1 MAGYKE
7 TPRQK
12 MIGMLYLVLTAL
24 LALNVSKDIL
34 DAFLVVNDSMENT
47 NESFST
53 KIASAYAQFENQYQ
67 LNPGK
72 VEEYWNQA
80 QEIRRRSDELIN
92 YIDKI
97 KLEVVARS
105 EKVTEAEALSLFYR
119 EQMVSDPMNPGEQK
133 KKMVLNLVDVPT
145 KDKFDEA
152 TNYMVGQN
160 KNGKA
165 YELAGKMEDF
175 RNYILSIIGTQYN
188 DKIGLV
194 TKKAGGYRD
203 ATGTS
208 QDWEYYNFF
217 HTILAAN
224 VTILNKIIAEVQN
237 AEFDAV
243 NRLYANITEKDFKFD
258 NVVAKVIPRS
268 TFVLSG
274 QSYEAEILVAAYDSK
289 TQSEVKVLRG
299 VSEVTDANIGR
310 AQVFKSEAGTVKLQF
325 PASSEGPQ
333 QYAGII
339 EMRDP
344 STQEI
349 VRYSFDAD
357 YIVAPPSLTV
367 APLKMNVFYV
377 GVKNPISISAP
388 GIPMEKVVPTISKGK
403 LSRNANGTW
412 DVEVPA
418 GETKTTISASAT
430 MDNKSLPL
438 GSSEFRIKRVP
449 DPVAMIAGKLE
460 GAIDKNSLLAA
471 GAIIPTMRDFDF
483 ELYFEVTSFTFATIV
498 NGDWI
503 PRNIRGNRFTEEVQ
517 GVIRNAQRKQ
527 KFFFENIQ
535 AKGPDGTV
543 RSLNTINLE
552 IN

>member
-53 KIASAYAQFENQYQ
+53 KITDAYARFENQYQ

-72 VEEYWNQA
+72 VEDFWNKA
-80 QEIRRRSDELIN
+80 QDVRTRSNELIN
-92 YIDKI
+92 YIEQL
-97 KLEVVARS
+97 KLEVVANS
-105 EKVTEAEALSLFYR
+105 EKIPVEEARTKFFR
-119 EQMVSDPMNPGEQK
+119 EQMVADPMNPTTPK
-133 KKMVLNLVDVPT
+133 KKLVLNLADVPT
-145 KDKFDEA
+145 KDKFDQA
-152 TNYMVGQN
+152 TNFMVGQN

-165 YELAGKMEDF
+165 YELARKMEEF
-175 RNYILSIIGTQYN
+175 RNFILTVVGEQYA

-194 TKKAGGYRD
+194 TRKEGGYRD
-203 ATGTS
+203 ASGTH
-208 QDWEYYNFF
+208 QDWEYYNFY

-224 VTILNKIIAEVQN
+224 VTILNKIIAEAQN
-237 AEFDAV
+237 AEFDAI

-258 NVVAKVIPRS
+258 NVVAKVIPKS
-268 TFVLSG
+268 TYILAG
-274 QSYEAEILVAAYDSK
+274 QNYEAEILVAAYDSK

-299 VSEVTDANIGR
+299 ADRVTDANIGR
-310 AQVFKSEAGTVKLQF
+310 AQVFKSDAGTVKLQF
-325 PASSEGPQ
+325 PATNEGPQ
-333 QYAGII
+333 QYAGTI

-344 STQEI
+344 VTQEI
-349 VRYSFDAD
+349 LRYDFNAD

-388 GIPMEKVVPTISKGK
+388 GIPNDKVVPSISKGK
-403 LSRNANGTW
+403 LTRNANGTW
-412 DVEVPA
+412 EVEVPA
-418 GETKTTISASAT
+418 GETKTTISASANI
-430 MDNKSLPL
+430 DGKSLML

-543 RSLNTINLE
+543 RGLNTINLE

>member
-53 KIASAYAQFENQYQ
+53 KITDAYARFENQYQ

-72 VEEYWNQA
+72 VEEFWNKA
-80 QEIRRRSDELIN
+80 KEVRTRSNELIN
-92 YIDKI
+92 YIEQLKI
-97 KLEVVARS
+97 EVVANS
-105 EKVTEAEALSLFYR
+105 EKITVEEAQAKFFR
-119 EQMVSDPMNPGEQK
+119 EQMVADPMNPSTPK
-133 KKMVLNLVDVPT
+133 KKLVLNLGDVPT
-145 KDKFDEA
+145 KDKFDQA
-152 TNYMVGQN
+152 TNFMVGQN

-165 YELAGKMEDF
+165 YELARKMDEF
-175 RNYILSIIGTQYN
+175 RSFILTVVGEQYA

-194 TKKAGGYRD
+194 TKKEGGYRD
-203 ATGTS
+203 ASGTP
-208 QDWEYYNFF
+208 QDWEYYNFY

-224 VTILNKIIAEVQN
+224 ITILNKIIAEAQN
-237 AEFDAV
+237 AEFDAI

-258 NVVAKVIPRS
+258 NVVAKVIPKS
-268 TFVLSG
+268 TYVLSG
-274 QSYEAEILVAAYDSK
+274 QNYEAEILVAAYDSK

-299 VSEVTDANIGR
+299 ADKVTDANIGR
-310 AQVFKSEAGTVKLQF
+310 TQVFKSEAGTVKLQF
-325 PASSEGPQ
+325 AATNEGPQ

-344 STQEI
+344 VSQEI
-349 VRYSFDAD
+349 LRYDFSAD

-388 GIPMEKVVPTISKGK
+388 GIPNDKVVPSISKGK
-403 LSRNANGTW
+403 LTRNANGTW

-418 GETKTTISASAT
+418 GETKTTITASASI
-430 MDNKSLPL
+430 DGKSLML

-483 ELYFEVTSFTFATIV
+483 ELYFEVTSYTFATIV

-543 RSLNTINLE
+543 RGLNTINLE